1 MTLTSIVTIAGAKG
15 GVGKT
20 TTSINLATA
29 LAAPDR
35 EVAVVELDLAM
46 ANVVDFLSLPR
57 EESDPTIHDVLAG
70 DADPLSAAYFLEE
83 NVAAVPSGTTL
94 DGYVDAD
101 LDRLPEVLEAY
112 ASRFDVIVLDTGAG
126 LNRAVVDPMRLA
138 DGTVVV
144 STPRV
149 ASVRDADKTVTLSQ
163 RVDTPVYGLVLTQ
176 SGTGQSPGPE
186 RISKFLD
193 VDLLGHVPD
202 DEAVP
207 GSQDNGDPVV
217 TAAPDSPAGS
227 TYRRIAENLLLELS
241 VYSDPES
248 DGQATP
254 TEAAT
259 GDETLIEQAV
269 DERSAPQASGP
280 TPAVRHVDSND
291 DESTPVVD
299 GGRTSTRPGSRDAGS
314 ADDDGSDDTDEWF
327 ETPTPDES
335 PEPAS
340 ATEDDHSAVDDSNAD
355 PRPSGDDSEADD
367 QSAVDRTS
375 TEPVQR
381 HDGPSPDAEP
391 SDASTVGNRSA
402 APSESDGETGEP
414 ESGSDVGDTAAAES
428 ADEADASDTTE
439 EKTGFVARIRGL
451 F

>member
-1 MTLTSIVTIAGAKG
+1 MTITSIVTIAGAKG

-57 EESDPTIHDVLAG
+57 EKSDPTIHDVLAG
-70 DADPLSAAYFLEE
+70 DADPLSAAYFFED

-101 LDRLPEVLEAY
+101 LDRLPEVLKAY

-163 RVDTPVYGLVLTQ
+163 RVDTPVYGLVLAQ

-186 RISKFLD
+186 RISEFLD

-207 GSQDNGDPVV
+207 ASQDNGVPVV
-217 TAAPDSPAGS
+217 TAAPESPAGS

-241 VYSDPES
+241 VYSDPE
-248 DGQATP
+248 DDAEATP
-254 TEAAT
+254 TDAAT
-259 GDETLIEQAV
+259 GEETLIEQAV

-280 TPAVRHVDSND
+280 TPAIRSVEST
-291 DESTPVVD
+291 EATSTPVVD
-299 GGRTSTRPGSRDAGS
+299 GGRTSSRPGSSNTDPP
-314 ADDDGSDDTDEWF
+314 DDGDLNATEKWFDEKQ
-327 ETPTPDES
+327 PDES
-335 PEPAS
+335 PEPEAS
-340 ATEDDHSAVDDSNAD
+340 TED
-355 PRPSGDDSEADD
+355 GSEADD
-367 QSAVDRTS
+367 RSATAD
-375 TEPVQR
+375 EPP
-381 HDGPSPDAEP
+381 GSPDRNGDPVSGEGS
-391 SDASTVGNRSA
+391 SDDSPADDGSDTRMDTGGETSVSEGA
-402 APSESDGETGEP
+402 TGESDPAG
-414 ESGSDVGDTAAAES
+414 AES
-428 ADEADASDTTE
+428 AGDAESSVADDES
-439 EKTGFVARIRGL
+439 EKETGFVARIRR
-451 F
+451 FF